1 MKNMK
6 QYECVFADINSSF
19 AVSVGIYIESCY
31 KLLAPLNL
39 PDNQMKDLLLEKDN
53 EKMKRAWENAELEQK
68 LAKRL
73 GMNCKSYL
81 SFVDKL
87 NRRISK
93 LAHKLKLGP
102 TFMVSCWISC
112 GTRALT
118 LHAATLGTGGW
129 NR

>member
-19 AVSVGIYIESCY
+19 GVSVGIYIESCY

-39 PDNQMKDLLLEKDN
+39 PDNQMKDLLLENDN
-53 EKMKRAWENAELEQK
+53 EKMTRAWQNTELEQK

-73 GMNCKSYL
+73 SMKCKSYL

-87 NRRISK
+87 HRRIFM
-93 LAHKLKLGP
+93 LARKLKLGP
-102 TFMVSCWISC
+102 TFMVH
-112 GTRALT
+112 T
-118 LHAATLGTGGW
+118 
-129 NR
+129 